1 MVLVYFMNVSSVS
14 SHLLKATMEACV
26 AVHDAD
32 GMGTRSS
39 FLVAGPCR
47 THHLQGTN
55 CTSVTFPTC
64 LTLVRSHA
72 LHRDKTSG

>member
-32 GMGTRSS
+32 GMGTISS

-47 THHLQGTN
+47 THNLQGTN
-55 CTSVTFPTC
+55 YV
-64 LTLVRSHA
+64 
-72 LHRDKTSG
+72 